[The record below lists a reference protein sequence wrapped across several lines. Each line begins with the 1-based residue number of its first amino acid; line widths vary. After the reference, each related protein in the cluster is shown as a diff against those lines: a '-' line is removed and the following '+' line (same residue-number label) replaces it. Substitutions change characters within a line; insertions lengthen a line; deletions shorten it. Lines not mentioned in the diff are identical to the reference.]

1 MVYLF
6 QNIIFLENDMILF
19 VMFTYPLIFTMQ
31 EMGQCERFRLVFG
44 NFGFMHFLTA
54 FNPLNR
60 RPPAVEQGYRRIVT
74 HNNDY
79 VENGMVYTSEER
91 LNP

>member
-1 MVYLF
+1 MVYFF
-6 QNIIFLENDMILF
+6 QKYDIVKLF
-19 VMFTYPLIFTMQ
+19 VMSTYSLFFNMK
-31 EMGQCERFRLVFG
+31 EMGQRERFRLAFG
-44 NFGFMHFLTA
+44 SFGFMHFLTA

-74 HNNDY
+74 YNNDY
-79 VENGMVYTSEER
+79 VQNGMVYTSEER

>member
-1 MVYLF
+1 
-6 QNIIFLENDMILF
+6 MILF
-19 VMFTYPLIFTMQ
+19 VMFTYPLMFTMQ

-44 NFGFMHFLTA
+44 SFGFMHFLTA